1 MAVISSRFNI
11 SVPSTDIL
19 TYIFDSPWDST
30 QGYPDDEPIILSAR
44 GVDQPSC
51 TFNELKHLVKCFAC
65 GFKTLAPSNPRVVL
79 YGTLN
84 VYLPAVLLGAL
95 GAGASCNICP
105 AYPLAE
111 TTARLRTIK
120 ADYVFFQPEHL
131 ETVTTA
137 AKIAGVPDENLFILD
152 ESETCEKLQSP
163 VSHWASLLDLINGP
177 SFQWKRLSDDE
188 SKKTTALFCHTSGYF
203 AQDSYSKDEW
213 PNSDNRQDYRFPE
226 NGREN
231 PLWLDWEYG
240 AVVIPLP
247 S

>member
-1 MAVISSRFNI
+1 
-11 SVPSTDIL
+11 
-19 TYIFDSPWDST
+19 
-30 QGYPDDEPIILSAR
+30 
-44 GVDQPSC
+44 
-51 TFNELKHLVKCFAC
+51 
-65 GFKTLAPSNPRVVL
+65 
-79 YGTLN
+79 
-84 VYLPAVLLGAL
+84 
-95 GAGASCNICP
+95 
-105 AYPLAE
+105 LAE
-111 TTARLRTIK
+111 TTARLRTIN

-131 ETVTTA
+131 ETVTAA

-152 ESETCEKLQSP
+152 ESETCEKLQFP